1 MSSDVSGHCS
11 DITDLWIQLG
21 RFMDADNE
29 RRYNYTFDG
38 RCLNGAKTHKEAWEE
53 MSKIEKSKRVTQTM
67 SDKTT
72 CLAIYVAEQ
81 RAVDEDREY
90 TYGAIVF
97 HIHID
102 HVINILRDICRIKV
116 DGFNGNL
123 TFCLVQNTS
132 IQDKQGKPN
141 GQWHIGTEEPPD
153 ILCRRLTGSEYTV
166 QGSFPGYVQYSINEV
181 IDMFSWGVL
190 YMLVTKMD
198 NLTLTQLTQ
207 YLASLKTST

>member
-1 MSSDVSGHCS
+1 
-11 DITDLWIQLG
+11 
-21 RFMDADNE
+21 
-29 RRYNYTFDG
+29 
-38 RCLNGAKTHKEAWEE
+38 
-53 MSKIEKSKRVTQTM
+53 M

-181 IDMFSWGVL
+181 IDMFSWGVFI
-190 YMLVTKMD
+190 YAGNEDGQSHSHSTHSISCVSK
-198 NLTLTQLTQ
+198 NI
-207 YLASLKTST
+207 YITSIFSYSGYIYT